1 MIYQD
6 SQAVV
11 TNNINVSTDTS
22 GGDSSSYTKVTTTTN
37 GKTTVVE
44 SSDQGSIKVETL
56 NGETTVK
63 TSPGMKV
70 DIKEGEATTA
80 PKATTSGKV
89 ATPKI
94 KSNIWQRLKLVI
106 ENFMAKLNFSF

>member
-22 GGDSSSYTKVTTTTN
+22 GGDSSSYTKVTTTIN

-44 SSDQGSIKVETL
+44 SSDQGSIKVETI

-70 DIKEGEATTA
+70 DVKEGEATPA
-80 PKATTSGKV
+80 PKAT
-89 ATPKI
+89 
-94 KSNIWQRLKLVI
+94 NMWQRLKSVI
-106 ENFMAKLNFSF
+106 ENFLAKFNFSF